1 MERRRRKGPVMVR
14 GNLWVR
20 RALTLVVACLVVVG
34 MLHVPVFAEVAEGS
48 GIQPQGMDAVA
59 PFEAGE
65 LDGGLQV
72 ADAGAESVEVAEDAL
87 DASAVVELDDAPE
100 AQTSDGDDSAI
111 EVAEPNAVE
120 PLSTGEDEAADS
132 SQSIALSG
140 EADARSTAD
149 EGSAT
154 KNAAPGAKAAK
165 TPHVYYRVH
174 RQTYGWESGWKKDG
188 QTSGTTGQ
196 SKRLEGIYMKLGNL
210 PVSGTLKYRTHVQ
223 TYGWESGWRSSGQ
236 LSGTTGQSKRLEAIQ
251 IKLSGAMAD
260 RYDVWY
266 RVHAQTFGW
275 MGWAKNGRC
284 AGTVGYSKRLEAIQV
299 RLVRKGGP
307 APGTT
312 ANAFRKYVPP
322 AISQSYVGTYSVCYI
337 ASHDMGSYAGV
348 IHTGELY
355 SQRTVQVRS
364 ISGDRVTFK
373 ISFASANTAAGDNT
387 TGWITATVKNG
398 RCDFD
403 YSTNLYG
410 GEWGRGYIKFS
421 DGRITFRLI
430 AEHLTAGFGRQAL
443 DMSREE
449 TYSKGT
455 HEVWG

>member
-1 MERRRRKGPVMVR
+1 MVR

-322 AISQSYVGTYSVCYI
+322 AISQSYVGTYVREVYRGGTPYSEELPYSIATLQIRSV
-337 ASHDMGSYAGV
+337 
-348 IHTGELY
+348 
-355 SQRTVQVRS
+355 
-364 ISGDRVTFK
+364 SGNKVTFK
-373 ISFASANTAAGDNT
+373 YSYFNVRMATEHET
-387 TGWITATVKNG
+387 VWITSTVSNS
-398 RCDFD
+398 RSDFLYETD
-403 YSTNLYG
+403 DLYG
-410 GEWGRGYIKFS
+410 YEYGHGYLRFS
-421 DGRITFRLI
+421 GGKVFLLLESDYHRSGVRYTLDTYGANESH
-430 AEHLTAGFGRQAL
+430 AELEMH
-443 DMSREE
+443 
-449 TYSKGT
+449 KGT
-455 HEVWG
+455 QSFYS